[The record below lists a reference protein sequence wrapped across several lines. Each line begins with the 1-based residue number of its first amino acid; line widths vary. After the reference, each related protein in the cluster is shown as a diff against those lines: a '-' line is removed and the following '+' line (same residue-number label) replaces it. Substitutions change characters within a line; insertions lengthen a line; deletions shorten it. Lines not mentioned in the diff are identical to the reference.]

1 MKRRKHPEQACQS
14 ILCPIP
20 LFSLS
25 LSHQFHSIKCLLSYI
40 IFSLKA
46 IIFQVLC
53 SSHFLLFISSIY
65 PALSFTLILQ
75 RTKFSAQLSLSPPER
90 VREQKHTS
98 HLKMTSSFYTAANQM
113 QAHGSLPLWMRS
125 VHKMG
130 RQRCRIKDKSKTK
143 LAKCKNPLQQHFM
156 AVLPW
161 CQTCSSKLMH
171 IYMHTE
177 SGASFI
183 QRLSEFINTSCVAGS
198 QRQTKKKKLGLMLP
212 AELPQTA
219 CVKEKNSNG
228 INYLRSSCDSRLQ
241 KT

>member
-1 MKRRKHPEQACQS
+1 MSSVLHHLLFEDNNLSGSLLISFSPFYLFHLPGSLFYSHPATNQVLRTA
-14 ILCPIP
+14 
-20 LFSLS
+20 LS
-25 LSHQFHSIKCLLSYI
+25 L
-40 IFSLKA
+40 
-46 IIFQVLC
+46 
-53 SSHFLLFISSIY
+53 
-65 PALSFTLILQ
+65 
-75 RTKFSAQLSLSPPER
+75 PPEC

-198 QRQTKKKKLGLMLP
+198 QRQTQKKKLGLMLP